1 MNLPVDSLPKTE
13 IVRPVKAVL
22 RQQHGRSRALELIQS
37 DRGPRATSVR
47 RTSRSKNRAAQ
58 ECRLPC
64 DWFGPPAAFGRAS
77 SLDSRRH
84 YFADPPL
91 HVHGGLIVYMLLLLP
106 PYLAPPRPPEPSTPH
121 SHLLEA
127 SARAGCGKLLAARGR
142 ATASSSRCCGD
153 SECARCPE
161 HCACRDGRSDMTASP
176 LCSMRIY
183 AANWPAR
190 AGRPPTAW
198 ARFEHAVKPCRTYCC
213 VEVRMSFFQ

>member
-13 IVRPVKAVL
+13 IVRPVKQWL
-22 RQQHGRSRALELIQS
+22 RTAAWPLARSGADPER
-37 DRGPRATSVR
+37 PRPARDEREADFSIKKSGGSGMPPPLRLVRPTSR
-47 RTSRSKNRAAQ
+47 FRTSFKFGLAA
-58 ECRLPC
+58 
-64 DWFGPPAAFGRAS
+64 A
-77 SLDSRRH
+77 

-91 HVHGGLIVYMLLLLP
+91 HVHGGLLVHMLLLLP
-106 PYLAPPRPPEPSTPH
+106 PSLAPPRPLEPSTPH

-127 SARAGCGKLLAARGR
+127 SARAGCGKLLAAPRG

-161 HCACRDGRSDMTASP
+161 HCACRDGRSDITASP
-176 LCSMRIY
+176 LCSMRIC

-198 ARFEHAVKPCRTYCC
+198 A
-213 VEVRMSFFQ
+213 SL

>member
-13 IVRPVKAVL
+13 IVRPVKQRL
-22 RQQHGRSRALELIQS
+22 REQHGRSRALELIQS

-91 HVHGGLIVYMLLLLP
+91 HVHGGLLVHMLLLLP
-106 PYLAPPRPPEPSTPH
+106 PSLAPPRPLEPSTPH

-127 SARAGCGKLLAARGR
+127 SARAGCGKLLAAPRGATR
-142 ATASSSRCCGD
+142 A
-153 SECARCPE
+153 ARG
-161 HCACRDGRSDMTASP
+161 AVAVVNARGALSTV
-176 LCSMRIY
+176 
-183 AANWPAR
+183 R
-190 AGRPPTAW
+190 AGMDGVTLRSLPNAACAFVVWKSGHP
-198 ARFEHAVKPCRTYCC
+198 
-213 VEVRMSFFQ
+213 Q